1 MGKKKIGSPKLLFKN
16 LDLTPIHPIL
26 WTGLHQYGPGR
37 PVEYNPEWDL
47 RALLLRQLEQIP
59 YVKDLVKRLRRNP
72 YLRKVCGYGDRAPC
86 EAHFT
91 QMKKRIGAE
100 GFRIIE
106 AWLRR
111 EALRLRRSQP
121 LSAAGL
127 VQATGLDGTSLPA
140 WSSRD
145 PHDTR
150 RGLGDPDARLG
161 RGKKGFLLGYQSL
174 FLVDIEGFPLGHV
187 EAPLNV
193 NEKELVEE
201 LLARVLGESLEVE
214 LLAADSQFESQAV
227 FDLLDSLKI
236 GHVIAWRRLKG
247 RDNPP
252 DVLTVKDRIDV
263 EGPEWL
269 RTIYK
274 RLRAVVEGFNGRAKS
289 RLAYERLT
297 WQGLGNA
304 GIHVGLVL
312 MVAYAVCI
320 AAYGIGRPEL
330 RQSVAFFA

>member
-1 MGKKKIGSPKLLFKN
+1 MKETGSPKLLFEN
-16 LDLTPIHPIL
+16 LDLTPIHPTL
-26 WTGLHQYGPGR
+26 WKDLHKTGPGR

-47 RALLLRQLEQIP
+47 RALMLRQLLQIP
-59 YVKDLVKRLRRNP
+59 YIKDLTKRLRREKS
-72 YLRKVCGYGDRAPC
+72 LREACGYRDKTPT

-106 AWLRR
+106 DWLRK
-111 EALRLRRSQP
+111 EALKHRNSQP
-121 LSAAGL
+121 LSATGL
-127 VQATGLDGTSLPA
+127 VQAACMDGTDIPA

-150 RGLGDPDARLG
+150 RGLGDPDARVG

-193 NEKELVEE
+193 NEKQLVGS
-201 LLARVLGESLEVE
+201 LLDKVLGESIEVE
-214 LLAADSQFESQAV
+214 LVAGDSQFESPQI
-227 FDLLDSLKI
+227 FGLLESNKMS
-236 GHVIAWRRLKG
+236 HVIPWRRM
-247 RDNPP
+247 RRRVNPP
-252 DVLTVKDRIDV
+252 TVLSVKDRIDV
-263 EGPEWL
+263 EGPEHL
-269 RTIYK
+269 RCVYH
-274 RLRAVVEGFNGRAKS
+274 RLRAPAEGLIGRVKT
-289 RLAYERLT
+289 RLALQRLT
-297 WQGLGNA
+297 WQGMENA
-304 GIHVGLVL
+304 SIHVGLVL

-320 AAYGIGRPEL
+320 AAYGVGRPEL

>member
-1 MGKKKIGSPKLLFKN
+1 MKEVGSPKILFEN
-16 LDLTPIHPIL
+16 LDLTPIHSIL
-26 WTGLHQYGPGR
+26 WTDLHTEGPGR

-47 RALLLRQLEQIP
+47 RALVLRQLEQIP
-59 YVKDLVKRLRRNP
+59 YVKDLVKRLKRNP
-72 YLRKVCGYGDRAPC
+72 YLRKMCGYGDRAPC
-86 EAHFT
+86 EAHFS

-111 EALRLRRSQP
+111 EALRLRRHQP

-127 VQATGLDGTSLPA
+127 VQAAGLDGTSLPA

-150 RGLGDPDARLG
+150 RGFGDPDARLG

-174 FLVDIEGFPLGHV
+174 FLVDVEGFPLGHV

-201 LLARVLGESLEVE
+201 LLDGVLGECIEVE
-214 LLAADSQFESQAV
+214 LLAANSRFESQAV
-227 FDLLDSLKI
+227 FALLDSLKI
-236 GHVIAWRRLKG
+236 GHVIAWRRLKD
-247 RDNPP
+247 RHNPP

-263 EGPEWL
+263 EGPGWKKA
-269 RTIYK
+269 IYK
-274 RLRAVVEGFNGRAKS
+274 RLRTVVEGFNGRAKS
-289 RLAYERLT
+289 RMAYERLT
-297 WQGLGNA
+297 WQGIRNA
-304 GIHVGLVL
+304 SIHVGLVL

>member
-26 WTGLHQYGPGR
+26 WTRLHQYGPGR

-47 RALLLRQLEQIP
+47 RALLIRQLEQIP
-59 YVKDLVKRLRRNP
+59 YIKDLVKRLRRNP

-86 EAHFT
+86 ESHFT

-100 GFRIIE
+100 GFRIVE
-106 AWLRR
+106 AWLRH
-111 EALRLRRSQP
+111 EALKLRRSQP

-127 VQATGLDGTSLPA
+127 VQAAGLDGTSLPA

-161 RGKKGFLLGYQSL
+161 RGKKGFILGYQSL
-174 FLVDIEGFPLGHV
+174 FLVDVEGFPLGHV

-201 LLARVLGESLEVE
+201 LLTRVLGESLELE
-214 LLAADSQFESQAV
+214 LLAGDSQFESQAV
-227 FDLLDSLKI
+227 FDLLDSLKV

-247 RDNPP
+247 RENPP
-252 DVLTVKDRIDV
+252 DVLSVKDRIDV
-263 EGPEWL
+263 EGPEWK
-269 RTIYK
+269 RVIYK

>member
-1 MGKKKIGSPKLLFKN
+1 MKETGSPKLLFEN
-16 LDLTPIHPIL
+16 LDLTPIHPTL
-26 WTGLHQYGPGR
+26 WKDLHKTGPGR

-47 RALLLRQLEQIP
+47 RALMLRQLLQIP
-59 YVKDLVKRLRRNP
+59 YIKDLTKRLRREKS
-72 YLRKVCGYGDRAPC
+72 LREACGYRDKTPT

-106 AWLRR
+106 AWLRK
-111 EALRLRRSQP
+111 EALKHRNSQP
-121 LSAAGL
+121 LSATGL
-127 VQATGLDGTSLPA
+127 VQAACMDGTDIPA

-150 RGLGDPDARLG
+150 RGLGDPDARVG

-193 NEKELVEE
+193 NEKQLVGS
-201 LLARVLGESLEVE
+201 LLDKVLGESIEVE
-214 LLAADSQFESQAV
+214 LVAGDSQFESPQI
-227 FDLLDSLKI
+227 FGLLESNKMS
-236 GHVIAWRRLKG
+236 HVIPWRRM
-247 RDNPP
+247 RRRVNPP
-252 DVLTVKDRIDV
+252 TVLSVKDRIDV
-263 EGPEWL
+263 EGPEHL
-269 RTIYK
+269 RCVYH
-274 RLRAVVEGFNGRAKS
+274 RLRAPAEGLIGRVKT
-289 RLAYERLT
+289 RLALQRLT
-297 WQGLGNA
+297 WQGMENA
-304 GIHVGLVL
+304 SIYVGLVL

-320 AAYGIGRPEL
+320 AAYGVGRPEL

>member
-1 MGKKKIGSPKLLFKN
+1 MEVGSPKLLFEN
-16 LDLTPIHPIL
+16 LNLTPIHSIL
-26 WTGLHQYGPGR
+26 WTGLHQHGPGR

-47 RALLLRQLEQIP
+47 RALMLRQLEQIP

-72 YLRKVCGYGDRAPC
+72 YLRRVCGYRDRAPC
-86 EAHFT
+86 DAHFS

-100 GFRIIE
+100 GFRISE

-121 LSAAGL
+121 LAATGL
-127 VQATGLDGTSLPA
+127 VQAAGLDGTDLPA

-150 RGLGDPDARLG
+150 RGLGDPDARMG
-161 RGKKGFLLGYQSL
+161 RGKKGFYLGYQSL

-193 NEKELVEE
+193 NEKQLVEE
-201 LLARVLGESLEVE
+201 LLTRVLGESLEVK
-214 LLAADSQFESQAV
+214 LLAADSQFESQGV
-227 FDLLDSLKI
+227 FDLLESLKI
-236 GHVIAWRRLKG
+236 GSVIARRRLKG
-247 RDNPP
+247 RENPP

-263 EGPEWL
+263 EGPGWK
-269 RTIYK
+269 RVIYK

-289 RLAYERLT
+289 RLAYDRLT

-304 GIHVGLVL
+304 SIHVGLVL

-330 RQSVAFFA
+330 WQSVAFFA